1 MNDMIENNDNNDS
14 DESDDTNDSD
24 DNNKPVPQDD
34 VEPIWATA
42 ARHDVTFA
50 TYLWGRLVMMIMM
63 IGMMM
68 MVMMMMKM

>member
-1 MNDMIENNDNNDS
+1 MNDMNENNDNNDS

-50 TYLWGRLVMMIMM
+50 TYLWGR
-63 IGMMM
+63 
-68 MVMMMMKM
+68 